1 MRKHL
6 PGTRELFIFAIL
18 AIVLS
23 IIVKFAPE
31 KDAALSLLAAP
42 LFVFAAV
49 MGLWK
54 SGRLRS
60 LESDETI
67 GEGRR

>member
-18 AIVLS
+18 AVVLS
-23 IIVKFAPE
+23 IIVRFASHP
-31 KDAALSLLAAP
+31 DTALSLLAAP

-49 MGLWK
+49 LGLWK

-67 GEGRR
+67 GE

>member
-1 MRKHL
+1 
-6 PGTRELFIFAIL
+6 LFIFATLALIL
-18 AIVLS
+18 SA
-23 IIVKFAPE
+23 IVKFAPQP
-31 KDAALSLLAAP
+31 DAALSLLAAP

-67 GEGRR
+67 GE

>member
-6 PGTRELFIFAIL
+6 PGSRELFIFATL
-18 AIVLS
+18 AIILS
-23 IIVKFAPE
+23 AVVKFAPQQ
-31 KDAALSLLAAP
+31 DAALSLLAAP

-67 GEGRR
+67 GE

>member
-6 PGTRELFIFAIL
+6 PGTRELFIFATLAFIL
-18 AIVLS
+18 SAV
-23 IIVKFAPE
+23 VKFASQP
-31 KDAALSLLAAP
+31 DAAISLLAAP

-49 MGLWK
+49 LGLWK

-67 GEGRR
+67 GE

>member
-6 PGTRELFIFAIL
+6 PGTRELFIFATL
-18 AIVLS
+18 AVILS
-23 IIVKFAPE
+23 ILVKFAPHP
-31 KDAALSLLAAP
+31 DAALSLLAAP

-49 MGLWK
+49 LGLWK

-67 GEGRR
+67 GE